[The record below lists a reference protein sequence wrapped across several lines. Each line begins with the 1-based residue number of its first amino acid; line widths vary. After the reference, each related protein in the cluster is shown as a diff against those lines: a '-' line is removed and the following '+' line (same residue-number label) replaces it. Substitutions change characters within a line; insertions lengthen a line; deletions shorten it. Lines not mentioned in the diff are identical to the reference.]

1 MPLTDKGKK
10 IMGAMEVKYGKKKA
24 KNVFYASRNKGVIKG
39 VEHASRGKLIWD
51 VGKKYMPKA
60 GKAVQKKFK
69 ELYNEFRTHMSGTS
83 AAMEARREVRE
94 HFPQIYKH
102 IKPHKKSRGG
112 MMNYYEDIL

>member
-51 VGKKYMPKA
+51 VGK
-60 GKAVQKKFK
+60 
-69 ELYNEFRTHMSGTS
+69 
-83 AAMEARREVRE
+83 